1 MVAGESKFRESIW
14 SIHRK
19 WRGRFYGVLS
29 ICGVAVSAFTLY
41 DEWSKGW
48 LEIFDEIRNGIV
60 NSVVVVWFVFQ
71 VRETTMGA
79 YQYFMDLK
87 KARLQEAEERAS
99 QEMRER
105 FAKEVLELL
114 HKEKASQEVIQQVQY
129 ISDSLKPPRHP

>member
-1 MVAGESKFRESIW
+1 MVADEGKFKESIW
-14 SIHRK
+14 SINPD
-19 WRGRFYGVLS
+19 WRGWFYGTLS
-29 ICGVAVSAFTLY
+29 ICGFAVSAFTLY
-41 DEWSKGW
+41 DEWSKGC
-48 LEIFDEIRNGIV
+48 LEMFDEIRNGIV
-60 NSVVVVWFVFQ
+60 SSVVVVWFVFQ
-71 VRETTMGA
+71 VRETAMGA

-129 ISDSLKPPRHP
+129 ISDSLKPPSHP